1 MSQDNFSLPTI
12 IRRFVAA
19 LNSFD
24 EAALLATLADDAFIN
39 DAQREFWGK
48 PAIAAFMRKELIGP
62 KVTMAVTD
70 FRGHHELLAVD
81 AWIDGEFDKAGLPH
95 PLILTFYFTIEAG
108 LISTLFIMRNRP
120 ASETL
125 IRPQSAA

>member
-1 MSQDNFSLPTI
+1 MSQDNFSLPI
-12 IRRFVAA
+12 IIQRFIDA

-48 PAIAAFMRKELIGP
+48 ATIAAFARKELIGP
-62 KVTMAVTD
+62 KITMAVTD

-81 AWIDGEFDKAGLPH
+81 AKIDGEFDRTGLPD

-120 ASETL
+120 TAEAVV
-125 IRPQSAA
+125 RPKSAA